1 MNTAGMTE
9 RTIEATPRLNAR
21 VVNQLLSERLDNTYR
36 GHKGALWLFGLIV
49 LMRVVMSLNSILNGR
64 YVASS
69 ADGIPLQTYT
79 PAAAQTAV
87 SLFALLGFS
96 NLVICLVCVLVL
108 ARYRSAVPLMFTLLL
123 LQYIGGRLILYYL
136 PIVRTGTPPG
146 LYVNLSLLVLIIIG
160 LALSLRSQSDLRRQD
175 SR

>member
-1 MNTAGMTE
+1 MSTAVMME
-9 RTIEATPRLNAR
+9 RTAEASPRLNA
-21 VVNQLLSERLDNTYR
+21 SIFSRLFPQRFDNTYR
-36 GHKGALWLFGLIV
+36 GHKLALWLFALIV

-64 YVASS
+64 SVASS
-69 ADGIPLQTYT
+69 ADGIPLETYT

-108 ARYRSAVPLMFTLLL
+108 ARYRSMVPLMFTLLL
-123 LQYIGGRLILYYL
+123 LQYMGGRLILHYL

-146 LYVNLSLLVLIIIG
+146 FYVNLSLLVLMIIG
-160 LALSLRSQSDLRRQD
+160 LVLSLRSQGNLRSQEL
-175 SR
+175 

>member
-1 MNTAGMTE
+1 MSTAVMME
-9 RTIEATPRLNAR
+9 RIAEGAPRLNAR
-21 VVNQLLSERLDNTYR
+21 IFRQLLPQRFDNTYR
-36 GHKGALWLFGLIV
+36 GHTLALWLFALIV

-64 YVASS
+64 SVASS
-69 ADGIPLQTYT
+69 ADGIPLETYT

-108 ARYRSAVPLMFTLLL
+108 ARYRSMVPLMFTLLL
-123 LQYIGGRLILYYL
+123 LQYMGGRLILHYL

-146 LYVNLSLLVLIIIG
+146 FYVNLSLLVLMIIG
-160 LALSLRSQSDLRRQD
+160 LMLSLRSQGNLRSQEL
-175 SR
+175 

>member
-1 MNTAGMTE
+1 MNIAGMAE
-9 RTIEATPRLNAR
+9 RTAEATPHLNATIF
-21 VVNQLLSERLDNTYR
+21 NLLLPERLDNTHR
-36 GHKGALWLFGLIV
+36 GHKVALWLLSLIV

-64 YVASS
+64 HVASS
-69 ADGIPLQTYT
+69 ADGIPLETYM

-96 NLVICLVCVLVL
+96 NLMICLVCVLVL

-123 LQYIGGRLILYYL
+123 LQYLGGRLLLHYL

-146 LYVNLSLLVLIIIG
+146 LYVNLSLLVLMIVG
-160 LALSLRSQSDLRRQD
+160 FVLSLRSQGNLRRQD
-175 SR
+175 L

>member
-1 MNTAGMTE
+1 MSTAVMTE
-9 RTIEATPRLNAR
+9 RTAEASPRLNAR
-21 VVNQLLSERLDNTYR
+21 IFRQLLPQRFDNTHR
-36 GHKGALWLFGLIV
+36 GHKLALWLFALIV

-64 YVASS
+64 SVASS
-69 ADGIPLQTYT
+69 ADGIPLETYT

-108 ARYRSAVPLMFTLLL
+108 ARYRSMVPLMFTLLL
-123 LQYIGGRLILYYL
+123 LQYMGGRLILHYL

-146 LYVNLSLLVLIIIG
+146 FYVNLSLLVLMIIG
-160 LALSLRSQSDLRRQD
+160 LVLSLRSQGNLRSQEL
-175 SR
+175 

>member
-1 MNTAGMTE
+1 MNIAGMAE
-9 RTIEATPRLNAR
+9 RTAEATPHLNATIF
-21 VVNQLLSERLDNTYR
+21 NLLLPERLDNTHR
-36 GHKGALWLFGLIV
+36 GHKVALWLLSLIV

-64 YVASS
+64 HVASS
-69 ADGIPLQTYT
+69 ADGIPLETYM

-96 NLVICLVCVLVL
+96 NLMICLVCVLVL

-123 LQYIGGRLILYYL
+123 LQYLGGRLLLHYL

-146 LYVNLSLLVLIIIG
+146 LYVNLSLLVLMIVG
-160 LALSLRSQSDLRRQD
+160 FVLSLRSQDNLRRLD
-175 SR
+175 